1 MTSKK
6 WFFTFAATVAVLAA
20 AVMGFNLIADPFGV
34 FKGSFMEW
42 PSYEMTLNPRTA
54 KTTYIEKHHDEYD
67 SYIIGCSSTSS
78 YTTDELNRYF
88 GADFYNMIMY
98 GADMLTLKICRNGS
112 QIITK

>member
-54 KTTYIEKHHDEYD
+54 KTTYIEKHHD
-67 SYIIGCSSTSS
+67 
-78 YTTDELNRYF
+78 
-88 GADFYNMIMY
+88 
-98 GADMLTLKICRNGS
+98 
-112 QIITK
+112 

>member
-42 PSYEMTLNPRTA
+42 PSYEMTLNQMCIRDSTCAAQLINAFFNIFRRYIHA
-54 KTTYIEKHHDEYD
+54 KVVRDIY
-67 SYIIGCSSTSS
+67 
-78 YTTDELNRYF
+78 
-88 GADFYNMIMY
+88 
-98 GADMLTLKICRNGS
+98 
-112 QIITK
+112 